1 MPKLFI
7 EELAAGMELDVP
19 VKDQFGL
26 VLFQKGTALTG
37 KMIQTLKM
45 WGISEV
51 TISSESIGENISEA
65 ASIDPAVHAAIT
77 SSVAQHFRHSDTSG
91 PFVKELQRH
100 ILHRRITEHLKETA
114 DAE

>member
-26 VLFQKGTALTG
+26 VLFQKGTALTE

-51 TISSESIGENISEA
+51 TITSESIGESKPEA
-65 ASIDPAVHAAIT
+65 ASVDPAVYSAI
-77 SSVAQHFRHSDTSG
+77 SASVGRHFRHSNPSG
-91 PFVKELQRH
+91 MFVKELIRH
-100 ILHRRITEHLKETA
+100 ILHRRVTEHLKETA